1 MTDEEQVKR
10 VFQNF
15 VEGGLVSRNLDQ
27 VLSCIAK
34 RVIGFGI
41 GEQGFVNSGES
52 IQRVLESGIREDD
65 QAVYSLVYDRLE
77 IQVYEGRFANACG
90 EVRVSREE
98 KGSILKSSL
107 LQSLVFIKEEGDW
120 KICGLHASAPV
131 ITEETMEAYPLK
143 IAEKL
148 LRNLRKEIGE
158 KAYRAEEQF
167 QRAVLA
173 DTIAFYI
180 LNITKNCF
188 EKCQV
193 NQKLCAYVTPGTP
206 YEKFVR
212 ENVHKYVAEK
222 DCDKFLETLS
232 LDSIAEAIRME
243 KSEISCEY
251 RLKRP
256 DGTEF
261 WAVTVIRLIAD
272 CMTGDR
278 KGIMYVKDI
287 DKEKHRE
294 KEMKSRAERDDMT
307 SFYNKA
313 TFVQKVK
320 ERLEANRSAGGAF
333 VMLDVDNF
341 KKVNDTFGH
350 PFGDHVLISAAGII
364 REVFGKDNI
373 FGRLGGDE
381 FGIFID
387 GGDARKLKQK
397 ETEELM
403 QRLAQ
408 IRMPEQDAP
417 PVSCSIGL
425 VDVQCGISFEI
436 LYQQADQAMYCS
448 KQEGKQRCT
457 IYERDA

>member
-15 VEGGLVSRNLDQ
+15 VEGGLVSRNPEQ
-27 VLSCIAK
+27 VLRCVAN

-41 GEQGFVNSGES
+41 GEQGFVNSRES
-52 IQRVLESGIREDD
+52 VKRVLESGVREDD
-65 QAVYSLVYDRLE
+65 QAVYTLAYDRLE
-77 IQVYEGRFANACG
+77 IQVYEGQFANACG
-90 EVRVSREE
+90 EVRVKREE
-98 KGSILKSSL
+98 KGSIMNSRLW
-107 LQSLVFIKEEGDW
+107 QSLVFIKEKGEW

-193 NQKLCAYVTPGTP
+193 NQKLCAHVEPGTP
-206 YEKFVR
+206 YEKFVC
-212 ENVHKYVAEK
+212 ENVHKYVAER
-222 DCDKFLETLS
+222 DCSRFMETLS
-232 LDSIAEAIRME
+232 LDSIVAAIGME

-256 DGTEF
+256 DGTEL
-261 WAVTVIRLIAD
+261 WAVTVIRLITD
-272 CMTGDR
+272 CVTGDR
-278 KGIMYVKDI
+278 KGILYVKDI
-287 DKEKHRE
+287 DREKRRE
-294 KEMKSRAERDDMT
+294 KEMRSRAERDDMT

-313 TFVQKVK
+313 AFVQKVK
-320 ERLEANRSAGGAF
+320 EILKDEEYVSGAF
-333 VMLDVDNF
+333 LMLDVDNF
-341 KKVNDTFGH
+341 KKVNDTYGH
-350 PFGDHVLISAAGII
+350 PFGDHVLVSAADAI
-364 REVFGKDNI
+364 REVFGKGSI

-381 FGIFID
+381 FGIFIA

-397 ETEELM
+397 ETVELM
-403 QRLAQ
+403 QRLEQ

-417 PVSCSIGL
+417 PVSCSIGI
-425 VDVQCGISFEI
+425 VDVQRGISFEI

-448 KQEGKQRCT
+448 KQEGKKRCT
-457 IYERDA
+457 IYERDM